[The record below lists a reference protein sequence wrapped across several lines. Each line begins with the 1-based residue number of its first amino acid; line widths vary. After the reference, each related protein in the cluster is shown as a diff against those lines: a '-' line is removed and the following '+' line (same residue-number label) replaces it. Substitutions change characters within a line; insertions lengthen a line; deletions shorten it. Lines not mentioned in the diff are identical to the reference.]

1 MEYIDYC
8 PNCNQQLTIEEH
20 TNNYVFKYNGRPTR
34 HCPNPKCGMLLE
46 VVNGEVSVIEENNG
60 QNT

>member
-1 MEYIDYC
+1 MEYTDYC

-34 HCPNPKCGMLLE
+34 NCPKCSMLLE
-46 VVNGEVSVIEENNG
+46 VVNGEVSVIKEDKNES
-60 QNT
+60 